1 MSLLKLEGVSQ
12 KYKIKKEKITLFE
25 NVNLTVE
32 SGEFCVITGPSDCGK
47 STLLKIIEGIAKPT
61 EGTIIFDEKDI
72 NKLSKKGLEELYR
85 DKIAIV
91 NSENNFFEDLSVL
104 ENFNAAVKH
113 CKKSLNPNSALK
125 IVGLVDRA
133 MSYPRELSSTQRQS
147 FAIAMAIAKQPKL
160 IICDEPIAAF
170 DKENSTRII
179 KLLSEACKKIN
190 TSVIYAT
197 TNSSAAAFADKS
209 YYFEDK
215 TVKESLNK

>member
-1 MSLLKLEGVSQ
+1 MSLIKLENVSI
-12 KYKIKKEKITLFE
+12 KHKIKKEKITLFE
-25 NVNLTVE
+25 NVNITVE
-32 SGEFCVITGPSDCGK
+32 SGEFCVITGPSNCGK
-47 STLLKIIEGIAKPT
+47 STLLKVIEGIKKPT
-61 EGTIIFDEKDI
+61 EGKVIFNEKDI

-85 DKIAIV
+85 DEIAIV
-91 NSENNFFEDLSVL
+91 NSDNNFFEDLSVL

-125 IVGLVDRA
+125 IAGLDDRA
-133 MSYPRELSSTQRQS
+133 MSYPQELSNTQRQS

-170 DKENSTRII
+170 DRENSTRII

-197 TNSSAAAFADKS
+197 TNSSATVFADKS
-209 YYFEDK
+209 YCFEDK
-215 TVKESLNK
+215 TVKENLNQ